1 MDAQRLA
8 PLRRPSAAQGLAA
21 VSFSMCGIVGAFK
34 PTGSSCGPDV
44 VARMRDRMTH
54 RGPDGAGIWCAR
66 DRHCTL
72 GHRRLAIIDLS
83 PEAAQ
88 PMVNGAGTVAV
99 TFNGEIYN
107 HAEIRR
113 ELEAMNKYEW
123 RTDHS
128 DTEML
133 LHAYEEWGLDC
144 TNRFYGM
151 FAFAVY
157 DARIPSAPVLHLVR
171 DRVGIKPMYVTRTA
185 AGEWL
190 FASEIRALVAHPD
203 VHRELD
209 RTAFWHYLTF
219 IVAPAPL
226 TMFRNI
232 FKVPAGYAVTV
243 DASGQARAR
252 QWWDCRP
259 DPSKFFSEADLS
271 EDEAVAELTRLLKQS
286 IARRMVSDVPFG
298 VLLSGGV
305 DSSLNVALMSE
316 LMSRPVTTF
325 TIGYEGKEDYNEFQ
339 FARRISQRYRTEHH
353 ETLINGEEA
362 QNFLPLLVQLQDE
375 PIADN
380 VCIPLYFLARL
391 VKQQGTTVVQVGE
404 GADENFLGY
413 WWCEHY
419 RQKYESV
426 YRPGRE
432 GATGWRRWLPA
443 LKARTPGLSGEDL
456 EIQRRADAGQ
466 ELFWGGAVCWWGDIR
481 RRLTPAP
488 AAFAQPVSCPIEGL
502 LPDALTTLDSHD
514 VVRHY
519 VGDLRGLDEPSV
531 LRKIPYLEMK
541 LRLPEHLL
549 MRVDKL
555 TMAHAVEARVPF
567 LDHDVVDFATRL
579 PPSYKLR
586 DGIGKRILKKAAE
599 PYMEQDMIY
608 RRKQGFGAPM
618 EEWFRE
624 GDFGRRSLA
633 AFERSSL
640 AEEGFFD
647 KTYFRDLLTAQMNG
661 TGGNSF
667 QLWTVLNAVLWH
679 ASWLEGRED
688 CF

>member
-1 MDAQRLA
+1 
-8 PLRRPSAAQGLAA
+8 
-21 VSFSMCGIVGAFK
+21 MCGIVGAFHPRK
-34 PTGSSCGPDV
+34 AASGPDV
-44 VARMRDRMTH
+44 VVRMRDRMAH
-54 RGPDGAGIWCAR
+54 RGPDGAGLWCSR
-66 DRHCTL
+66 DRRSTL
-72 GHRRLAIIDLS
+72 GHRRLSIIDLS
-83 PEAAQ
+83 AEAAQ
-88 PMVNGAGTVAV
+88 PMVNVGGTVAV
-99 TFNGEIYN
+99 VFNGEIYN
-107 HAEIRR
+107 HAAIRK
-113 ELEAMNKYEW
+113 ELEALGKFQW

-144 TNRFYGM
+144 FRRFYGM
-151 FAFAVY
+151 FGVAIY
-157 DARIPSAPVLHLVR
+157 DGRTPDAPVLHLVR
-171 DRVGIKPMYVTRTA
+171 DRVGIKPLYVTRTP

-190 FASEIRALVAHPD
+190 FASEIRALLAHPD
-203 VHRELD
+203 VSRELD

-219 IVAPAPL
+219 IVTPAPL
-226 TMFRNI
+226 TLFRGI
-232 FKVPAGYAVTV
+232 FKIPAGHSVTI
-243 DASGQARAR
+243 DAHGKARAS

-259 DPSKFFSEADLS
+259 DASTILS
-271 EDEAVAELTRLLKQS
+271 EEDVSESDAVAELTRLLKQS
-286 IARRMVSDVPFG
+286 VARRMVSDVPFG

-339 FARRISQRYRTEHH
+339 YARRISQRYRTEHH
-353 ETLINGEEA
+353 ETLIDREEA

-391 VKQQGTTVVQVGE
+391 VKERGTTVVQVGE

-426 YRPGRE
+426 YLPARNGSH
-432 GATGWRRWLPA
+432 GWRRWLTA
-443 LKARTPGLSGEDL
+443 LKARTPGLGPEDL
-456 EIQRRADAGQ
+456 EIQRRADARQ
-466 ELFWGGAVCWWGDIR
+466 ELFWGGAVCWWGER
-481 RRLTPAP
+481 RERRTPRLEPFRQALD
-488 AAFAQPVSCPIEGL
+488 CPIDGL
-502 LPDALTTLDSHD
+502 LPPRLATLDSHAIVD
-514 VVRHY
+514 EY
-519 VGDLRGLDEPSV
+519 VGGLDGHIPEPAI
-531 LRKIPYLEMK
+531 LYKIPYLEMK

-579 PPSYKLR
+579 PASYKLR
-586 DGIGKRILKKAAE
+586 DAVGKRILKKAAE
-599 PYMEQDMIY
+599 PYIDHDMIY

-624 GDFGRRSLA
+624 GDFAKRSLA
-633 AFERSSL
+633 AFDRSAL
-640 AEEGFFD
+640 TREGFFD
-647 KTYFRDLLTAQMNG
+647 TDYFRGLLEVQR
-661 TGGNSF
+661 TGSGGYSF

-679 ASWLEGRED
+679 ASWLEGRLD

>member
-1 MDAQRLA
+1 
-8 PLRRPSAAQGLAA
+8 
-21 VSFSMCGIVGAFK
+21 MCGIVGAFK
-34 PTGSSCGPDV
+34 PGGASGGPDV
-44 VARMRDRMTH
+44 VVQMRDRMAH
-54 RGPDGAGIWCAR
+54 RGPDGVGIWCAR
-66 DRHCTL
+66 DRRCTL
-72 GHRRLAIIDLS
+72 GHRRLSIIDVS
-83 PEAAQ
+83 TNASQ
-88 PMVNGAGTVAV
+88 PMSNDDETVSLV
-99 TFNGEIYN
+99 FNGEIYN
-107 HAEIRR
+107 HAEIRK
-113 ELEAMNKYEW
+113 ELEALGKYRW

-144 TNRFYGM
+144 LHKLYGM
-151 FAFAVY
+151 FAFALY
-157 DARIPSAPVLHLVR
+157 DCRDRDRPVVHLVR
-171 DRVGIKPMYVTRTA
+171 DRVGIKPLYVTRTA
-185 AGEWL
+185 SGEWL
-190 FASEIRALVAHPD
+190 FASEIRALLAHPD
-203 VHRELD
+203 VSPEMD

-226 TMFRNI
+226 TMFRGI
-232 FKVPAGYAVTV
+232 FKIPAGHRITI
-243 DASGQARAR
+243 DGRGEARTT
-252 QWWDCRP
+252 QWWDCQP
-259 DPSKFFSEADLS
+259 DRSRFLSERDLS
-271 EDEAVAELTRLLKQS
+271 ESEAVGEVTRLLKQS

-316 LMSRPVTTF
+316 LMTRPVTTF

-339 FARRISQRYRTEHH
+339 FARRVSERYRTDHH
-353 ETLINGEEA
+353 ETFINGEEA
-362 QNFLPLLVQLQDE
+362 QNFLPLLVRLQDE

-391 VKQQGTTVVQVGE
+391 VKERGTTVVQVGE

-426 YRPGRE
+426 YRPARN
-432 GATGWRRWLPA
+432 GANGWRRWMPA
-443 LKARTPGLSGEDL
+443 VKARTPGFSGEDL
-456 EIQRRADAGQ
+456 EIRRRGEAGR
-466 ELFWGGAVCWWGDIR
+466 EMFWGGAVCWWGEAR
-481 RRLTPAP
+481 ARLTPRRDP
-488 AAFAQPVSCPIEGL
+488 FVQSISCPVADL
-502 LPDALTTLDSHD
+502 LPESLTTLDSHD

-519 VGDLRGLDEPSV
+519 VAPLDGRVCEPEV
-531 LRKIPYLEMK
+531 LYKIPYLEMK

-567 LDHDVVDFATRL
+567 LDHDVVDFAMRL

-586 DGIGKRILKKAAE
+586 DGVGKRLLKKAAE
-599 PYMEQDMIY
+599 PYLDHDMIY

-618 EEWFRE
+618 EDWFRE

-633 AFERSSL
+633 AFDRSEL
-640 AEEGFFD
+640 KKDGFFD
-647 KTYFRDLLTAQMNG
+647 NDYFRRLLTAQIDG
-661 TGGNSF
+661 SGGHSF